1 MEPTMNMNRI
11 HVIDSLRG
19 FALLGLPFVNVLAL
33 WSAYIN
39 VSGTASDFWIQR
51 FLYIFVEG
59 RFYAIFSFLFG
70 LGLWIFYTRAQEKEN
85 HPSALFFRRMLILFG
100 VGVVH
105 QFIHPGEA
113 LLFYSIIGIPVF
125 FLHRMPKLT
134 NLLIAIVGVIV
145 GSMLSEKILLILP
158 LMILGFACGQYRL
171 FEMYKKHRKKWL
183 AVMVVSLIATSL
195 AVVVLWQKAPASGL
209 VTYME
214 HIELTDAQ
222 IKSNRAFYD
231 FAELSLTLAPFFSV
245 FYVSL
250 FVLLDTLTKKMNR
263 PLQAF
268 GRMAF
273 TNYIGQTIILVG
285 FMMFIPEGTT
295 ISYMTTM
302 LVCLIVVIV
311 QMAFSMYWFNYF
323 KYGPLEWL
331 WRCGTYRTWL
341 SIRKA

>member
-1 MEPTMNMNRI
+1 MEPTMNTDRI

-39 VSGTASDFWIQR
+39 LSGTASDVWIQR

-85 HPSALFFRRMLILFG
+85 RPSALFFRRMLILFG
-100 VGVVH
+100 VGAIH

-113 LLFYSIIGIPVF
+113 LLFYSILGIPAF
-125 FLHRMPKLT
+125 FLHRLPRLA
-134 NLLIAIVGVIV
+134 NLLIGIVGVIV
-145 GSMLSEKILLILP
+145 GSMLSEKVLLILP
-158 LMILGFACGQYRL
+158 LMMLGLAFGQYRV
-171 FEMYKKHRKKWL
+171 FETYEKHRKKWL

-195 AVVVLWQKAPASGL
+195 SVVVLWQKAPASGL

-214 HIELTDAQ
+214 HVELTDKQ
-222 IKSNRAFYD
+222 IQSNFAFYD
-231 FAELSLTLAPFFSV
+231 FVELSLTLAPLFSV

-250 FVLLDTLTKKMNR
+250 FVLLDPLTKKLSR

-273 TNYIGQTIILVG
+273 TNYIGQSIILVG
-285 FMMFIPEGTT
+285 FMKLIPEGTT
-295 ISYMTTM
+295 ISYLTTM
-302 LVCLIVVIV
+302 LVCLVVV
-311 QMAFSMYWFNYF
+311 VGQMILSMYWLTYF
-323 KYGPLEWL
+323 KYGPLEWF
-331 WRCGTYRTWL
+331 WRCGTYQIWL
-341 SIRKA
+341 SIRKD